1 MKENVILSQ
10 SKDKSFSIK
19 IYNLLGAEVYN
30 KEIHNKVGNDGI
42 TIDVSSLQKG
52 VYTLVVSSLWGDAV
66 GRGARTKI
74 IKE

>member
-10 SKDKSFSIK
+10 SKDKSFSVN
-19 IYNLLGAEVYN
+19 IYNLLGTEVYSKQISN
-30 KEIHNKVGNDGI
+30 QVGNDGI

-52 VYTLVVSSLWGDAV
+52 VYTLVVSPLWGDAE